1 MKELAKRTFG
11 RKSTLFEK
19 ADEVTPETLIDL
31 VISSMKEFAIK
42 QDIAVS
48 QQEVK
53 DIVHSVAEANWMD
66 MKELLEV
73 GEEAYRTTDE
83 YTKTDHHFEE
93 VNQSAIVAEQ
103 VKTLMEKKTTFE
115 TEPTQTITE
124 QAEEE
129 TEDCTFNSN

>member
-53 DIVHSVAEANWMD
+53 DIVHSVAEANWMALKD
-66 MKELLEV
+66 ALEK
-73 GEEAYRTTDE
+73 GKEAYYNTDE

>member
-53 DIVHSVAEANWMD
+53 DIVHSVAEANWMALKD
-66 MKELLEV
+66 ALEK
-73 GEEAYRTTDE
+73 GKEAYYNTDE

-115 TEPTQTITE
+115 TEPAQTMTE

-129 TEDCTFNSN
+129 TEDSTFNSN